1 MTDFGSSFKK
11 ARESL
16 GVSLNQIALE
26 TRISTRFLLAI
37 ENEDFRRLPGG
48 IFNRGFIRA
57 YAERV
62 GLNPD
67 QALADYERLAQ
78 NSESDPVL
86 LSPEAQIP
94 QSTPRHLYTVA
105 IGALVLLIAIYYVAT
120 RMGNTSSV
128 TAGRPAADAA
138 TSAAATAPSQ
148 PVTEAPASAPIETP
162 TPAQSQPVT
171 PPPKAAVEP
180 AVASLSPASSPSG
193 SGRDNTLALE
203 LDVHEATW
211 IKVSADGATVLNEVL
226 QPGVTRRFT
235 AQTSLKVDLGNAGG
249 LSMKVNDKPVRSLGR
264 SGQVRSLTI
273 TSDNLSE
280 ITG

>member
-16 GVSLNQIALE
+16 GVSLNQIAVE

-78 NSESDPVL
+78 NSESDAVL
-86 LSPEAQIP
+86 LSAEVQPP

-105 IGALVLLIAIYYVAT
+105 LGALLLLIAIYYVAT
-120 RMGNTSSV
+120 RNGNTTTV
-128 TAGRPAADAA
+128 TADRPAVDTAA
-138 TSAAATAPSQ
+138 PAPPPVAPP
-148 PVTEAPASAPIETP
+148 PVTNAPAPIEPTAPEQTQPVKP
-162 TPAQSQPVT
+162 TPA
-171 PPPKAAVEP
+171 AAVEP
-180 AVASLSPASSPSG
+180 AVASLAPPSSPSSATG
-193 SGRDNTLALE
+193 PLALE
-203 LDVHEATW
+203 LDVHETTW

-273 TSDNLSE
+273 TTNNLSE